1 MIKPVCKYL
10 TLHSGQT
17 YYIMIKCIK
26 RSMISNAKSYCM
38 SKSTI
43 VLNQFKCLFL
53 TKFSKQER
61 KEANIRICQSQYK
74 MNVHAIRIIRKLQ
87 LLIHFT
93 TKNQLSWR
101 KMCLSMSTVQK
112 YYLTG
117 FFYSCSSMNAC
128 TCLRNEKSQMKPM
141 KIVAIVFFQRYD
153 FLCDKNCD
161 RNGGFYSELAL
172 Q

>member
-1 MIKPVCKYL
+1 M
-10 TLHSGQT
+10 
-17 YYIMIKCIK
+17 
-26 RSMISNAKSYCM
+26 SY
-38 SKSTI
+38 STI

-74 MNVHAIRIIRKLQ
+74 RNIHAIRIIIRKLK
-87 LLIHFT
+87 LRIHFT
-93 TKNQLSWR
+93 TKNQLNWR

-141 KIVAIVFFQRYD
+141 KIVAIVFFQRYN
-153 FLCDKNCD
+153 FLCGKNYDKND
-161 RNGGFYSELAL
+161 DFYSELVL